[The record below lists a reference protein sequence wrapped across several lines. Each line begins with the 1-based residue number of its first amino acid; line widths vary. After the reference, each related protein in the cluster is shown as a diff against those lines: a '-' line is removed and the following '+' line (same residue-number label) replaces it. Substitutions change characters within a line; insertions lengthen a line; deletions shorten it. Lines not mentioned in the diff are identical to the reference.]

1 MRKVILFCFPLAS
14 LTTIAQ
20 NKNAQQSKTTAD
32 TKTVKLIS
40 PTYTLGDLPHLT
52 FKDFTT
58 KKEQE
63 YECDWTLPAIKE
75 IEIKCEDQDG
85 CPALK
90 KQAYSA
96 TLKLKLMD
104 VTEYDPAS
112 GGTKA
117 TGKKE
122 KRWIIVALKKIG
134 TP

>member
-1 MRKVILFCFPLAS
+1 MKKVFLFGFLIISVAS
-14 LTTIAQ
+14 FAQ
-20 NKNAQQSKTTAD
+20 NKVVKKKTTSD

-40 PTYTLGDLPHLT
+40 PTYSIGDLPHLT

-58 KKEQE
+58 LKEQE

-75 IEIKCEDQDG
+75 IETKCEDQDG

-90 KQAYSA
+90 EQAYSA

-104 VTEYDPAS
+104 VSDYDAAS
-112 GGTKA
+112 GAMKA

-122 KRWIIVALKKIG
+122 KRWVMVALKKI
-134 TP
+134 